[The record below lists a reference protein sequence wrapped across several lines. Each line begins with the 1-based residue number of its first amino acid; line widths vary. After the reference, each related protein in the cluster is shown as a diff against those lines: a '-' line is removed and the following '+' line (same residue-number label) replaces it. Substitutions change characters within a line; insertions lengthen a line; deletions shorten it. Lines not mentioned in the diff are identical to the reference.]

1 MYEYIIG
8 NIVDVFEDRL
18 VLESNMIGYS
28 IYTSANTLQNI
39 SERENVKI
47 RTHLSVR
54 EDDMTLYG
62 FLTYDEL
69 EMFRLLQTVSK
80 IGPKVAIGILSALS
94 SRDIK
99 EAILFNDTKVLT
111 KAPGVGAKTAQRMI
125 LELKDKISEEDIL
138 RADTSEEVPTFE
150 PTASVEGEV
159 LEALVSLGYSRAEVY
174 SVLAKIDTADKSV
187 EDILK
192 QALVMIGK

>member
-8 NIVDVFEDRL
+8 NIVDVFEDRI

-28 IYTSANTLQNI
+28 IYTSSNTIQNI
-39 SERENVKI
+39 NERDNVKI

-94 SRDIK
+94 SREIK
-99 EAILFNDTKVLT
+99 EAILFSDTKVLT

-125 LELKDKISEEDIL
+125 LELKDKVSEEDVL
-138 RADTSEEVPTFE
+138 RAESTEDVPVFE
-150 PTASVEGEV
+150 PAASTEGEV
-159 LEALVSLGYSRAEVY
+159 LEALVSLGYSRGEVY
-174 SVLAKIDTADKSV
+174 SVLGKIDTEDKSV